1 MSLLLEVSHSNITAD
16 KVRYA
21 YTANLAAALI
31 LLRVKNRKASTLLH
45 DDKFNNLRKYG
56 SHSPLNH
63 WGFFLFNSLYNDEG
77 KKYLNGNAIKS
88 LHKMAGRFIEKRI
101 KAIHKHLSAKNNLTQ
116 DWELQSENL
125 KLVILRLESSES
137 DIKHLAN
144 SLQHWNSLDI
154 EEQIENY
161 NIAFYYLQR
170 HDPQSKLLELLRNQI
185 NMAMTHVN
193 QQNEKENMTENLFK
207 KINSLL
213 EDDGATA
220 GATTT
225 GDGSSNGATS
235 SKSIAP
241 IEQRLFRNKVIIR
254 RKRDYVKPKKFKM
267 ETLQQLI
274 DLSSVVIEWN
284 DLDYTSENYTGFEEV
299 KKQYHINST
308 ILEHSDKFPKVR
320 LTGTKENI
328 YAFLKEQYG
337 HIPSEFL
344 LELGSS
350 IRNDSAPSSTT
361 LPTVNTTKS
370 NVIKVAGDKNDAEAS
385 NEIDQKHDD
394 AAASVDTHAYGLET
408 SDGKIVKIYVSVND
422 SEQFE
427 KELADN
433 LTHDQEIE
441 DVVNNL
447 ADKFDIVSVDW
458 PEGMTSKD
466 EASTI
471 VKDTATDEGEAEEGE
486 EAKYKLDFNISHAHK
501 KEEESDE
508 KEKSEEEK
516 PEEGGQESDKDKEEP
531 SEDELDKEPEE
542 SDDLSLEPAEETDEE
557 DNLNLDDEETD
568 KDKKEEKPKKKKN
581 KSKDK
586 TMKESLLSEL
596 LNDFIVEKKDE
607 EENFKEGELKIED
620 IFKSPMQRKLIKLL
634 FLLDFPVDRLLL
646 KKNQLRKSIRET
658 ANKINSIGQAKILI
672 NKLIVDLSALE
683 HADKKYQKEL
693 QFVNSH
699 DKKDLNEGV
708 EEELTNEMQILLLKL
723 YVALG
728 VPESVINYKKTL
740 LKNEVRKTAK
750 LLNQHMRIKNNL
762 HRLARLLHLIH
773 GKDEEENLNEELK
786 LSGDAYVNLIINLA
800 VQLGFPEPIIERNRM
815 LLVNAIKDKKPD
827 NFLEVRNKII
837 ALYKVLQPAVSTNED
852 MDYHMAHSAQDLG
865 DWSIQQVGNKLKL
878 HIKDITITIDDVDLF
893 LHSIDNGVSTYIKDG
908 KNKWYF
914 KSVDHGNQ
922 YVISKDED
930 DVYDSGIL
938 MKQKTIDKL
947 LSLDE

>member
-63 WGFFLFNSLYNDEG
+63 WGFYLFNSLYNDESE
-77 KKYLNGNAIKS
+77 KYLTKPTIKS
-88 LHKMAGRFIEKRI
+88 LHKTASRFVNKRI
-101 KAIHKHLSAKNNLTQ
+101 NTIHKHLSAKNNLTQ
-116 DWELQSENL
+116 DWELQGENL

-144 SLQHWNSLDI
+144 SLHHWNSLDI

-370 NVIKVAGDKNDAEAS
+370 NVIKVAGDKNDAQAS
-385 NEIDQKHDD
+385 NELDQKHDD

-516 PEEGGQESDKDKEEP
+516 PEEGEESDKDKEEP

-542 SDDLSLEPAEETDEE
+542 TDDLSLEPAEETDEE

-596 LNDFIVEKKDE
+596 LNDFVVEKKVE
-607 EENFKEGELKIED
+607 EPNIKEEELKIED
-620 IFKSPMQRKLIKLL
+620 LFKSSMQRKLIKLL
-634 FLLDFPVDRLLL
+634 VLLDFPLDRLTF
-646 KKNQLRKSIRET
+646 KKNQLRKSVREA

-672 NKLIVDLSALE
+672 NRLISDLETLRHS
-683 HADKKYQKEL
+683 DKKYRKE
-693 QFVNSH
+693 QEEINI
-699 DKKDLNEGV
+699 KDNIKESV

-723 YVALG
+723 YIGLG
-728 VPESVINYKKTL
+728 VPESVINYKKTI
-740 LKNEVRKTAK
+740 LKNEIRKTAK
-750 LLNQHMRIKNNL
+750 LFNTHMKIKTNL
-762 HRLARLLHLIH
+762 HMLARLLHLIH
-773 GKDEEENLNEELK
+773 GKDEEENLSEELK
-786 LSGDAYVNLIINLA
+786 ITGDAYTNLIINLM
-800 VQLGFPEPIIERNRM
+800 VLLGMPEEFIQRNRM
-815 LLVNAIKDKKPD
+815 IFVNSIKNKKPS
-827 NFLEVRNKII
+827 NLLEVRNKII
-837 ALYKVLQPAVSTNED
+837 SLYKVLQPEEITNED
-852 MDYHMAHSAQDLG
+852 LDYHMTHKAKDLG
-865 DWSIQQVGNKLKL
+865 DWKVSRNNNKIKL
-878 HIKDITITIDDVDLF
+878 SIDDINI
-893 LHSIDNGVSTYIKDG
+893 SIDNEEMFVNNIDNGLSTYIKDG
-908 KNKWYF
+908 QNKWYF
-914 KSVDHGNQ
+914 KSIEHGTKYVVLKDH
-922 YVISKDED
+922 SDT
-930 DVYDSGIL
+930 YDSGIL
-938 MKQKTIDKL
+938 MKEKTIDEI
-947 LSLDE
+947 LDLD